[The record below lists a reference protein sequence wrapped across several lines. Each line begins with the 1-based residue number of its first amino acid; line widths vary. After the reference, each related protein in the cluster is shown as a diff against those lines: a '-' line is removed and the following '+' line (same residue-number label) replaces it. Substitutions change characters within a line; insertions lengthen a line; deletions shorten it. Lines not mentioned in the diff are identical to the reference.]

1 MRLYKYINCTVD
13 KLLVLVLVT
22 NYITKYSLIIITT
35 TTAIIIMMMM
45 MIIII
50 IIIIIIIFCYWG
62 FVVVV
67 SPPNRKSRVVAPDV
81 IALWRFHIIRLG

>member
-50 IIIIIIIFCYWG
+50 IIIFCYWG

>member
-13 KLLVLVLVT
+13 KLLALVLVT

-35 TTAIIIMMMM
+35 TTAIIII

-50 IIIIIIIFCYWG
+50 MIIIIFCYWW
-62 FVVVV
+62 FVIVV